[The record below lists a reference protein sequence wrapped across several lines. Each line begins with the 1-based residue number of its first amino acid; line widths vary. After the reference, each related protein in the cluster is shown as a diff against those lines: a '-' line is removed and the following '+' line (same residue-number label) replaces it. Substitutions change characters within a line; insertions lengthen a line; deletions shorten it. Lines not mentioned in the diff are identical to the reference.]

1 MNITQSA
8 VGSAVANCTHF
19 LANYP
24 QLANPCQL
32 KVQVNQGIAG
42 NDPQLAVGNAA
53 NLPTGANPRGCWTF
67 SHSPVG
73 ENSPSYYVGEG
84 PGGPSTLRRGLAGHP

>member
-1 MNITQSA
+1 MNIAQSA

-32 KVQVNQGIAG
+32 EVQSDQCIAG
-42 NDPQLAVGNAA
+42 YDPQLAVGIAA
-53 NLPTGANPRGCWTF
+53 NLPTGANPRRCWTF
-67 SHSPVG
+67 SLSPVG

-84 PGGPSTLRRGLAGHP
+84 PGGPSALY

>member
-1 MNITQSA
+1 MNIAQSA

-32 KVQVNQGIAG
+32 KVQVNQGNAG
-42 NDPQLAVGNAA
+42 NDPQLAT
-53 NLPTGANPRGCWTF
+53 LPTCQLAQTRVVAGL
-67 SHSPVG
+67 SPI
-73 ENSPSYYVGEG
+73 
-84 PGGPSTLRRGLAGHP
+84 LQLAKTPPPTT

>member
-1 MNITQSA
+1 MNIAQSA

-32 KVQVNQGIAG
+32 EVQVNQGM
-42 NDPQLAVGNAA
+42 NRP
-53 NLPTGANPRGCWTF
+53 
-67 SHSPVG
+67 
-73 ENSPSYYVGEG
+73 G
-84 PGGPSTLRRGLAGHP
+84 PCRHL

>member
-1 MNITQSA
+1 MNIAQSA

-32 KVQVNQGIAG
+32 AQTRVVAG
-42 NDPQLAVGNAA
+42 LSPILQLAKTPP
-53 NLPTGANPRGCWTF
+53 PTT
-67 SHSPVG
+67 
-73 ENSPSYYVGEG
+73 
-84 PGGPSTLRRGLAGHP
+84 

>member
-1 MNITQSA
+1 MNIAQSA

-32 KVQVNQGIAG
+32 EAQSDQGIAG
-42 NDPQLAVGNAA
+42 NDPQLAVGIAA
-53 NLPTGANPRGCWTF
+53 NLPTAQTRAIAGL
-67 SHSPVG
+67 SPF
-73 ENSPSYYVGEG
+73 
-84 PGGPSTLRRGLAGHP
+84 LKLAKTPPPTT

>member
-1 MNITQSA
+1 MNIAKSA

-32 KVQVNQGIAG
+32 EVQSDQGIAG
-42 NDPQLAVGNAA
+42 NDMV
-53 NLPTGANPRGCWTF
+53 
-67 SHSPVG
+67 
-73 ENSPSYYVGEG
+73 
-84 PGGPSTLRRGLAGHP
+84 